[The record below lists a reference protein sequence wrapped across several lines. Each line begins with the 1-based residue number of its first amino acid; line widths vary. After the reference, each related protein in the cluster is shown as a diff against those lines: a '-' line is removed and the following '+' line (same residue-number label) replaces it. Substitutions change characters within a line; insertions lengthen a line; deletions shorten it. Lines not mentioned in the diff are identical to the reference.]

1 MKKKKSINHIWW
13 IIPTLIILFFII
25 FIIFYFTK
33 DNGICLSDWLIF
45 VGSYLGFAGSVILG
59 YVAIYQNRRLRDD
72 NELRHKNAIK
82 PDIEIINK
90 TLHILN
96 IVDMREY
103 FHHLKLHK
111 EMDIEYTNIIP
122 RDIRALYKEFRV
134 LTDIS
139 SDRSITDKEY
149 NKLDNHYR
157 NSLSKSARKYLLLD
171 FYLENN
177 GNGNAINIDFNL
189 NGEKISIKPS
199 LQSNKTNVFLFLVEI
214 STDRNDA
221 ELQIILT
228 YQNIDNEKFTK
239 NKNIKVA
246 RNIAGQLTITED

>member
-1 MKKKKSINHIWW
+1 M
-13 IIPTLIILFFII
+13 T
-25 FIIFYFTK
+25 Y
-33 DNGICLSDWLIF
+33 
-45 VGSYLGFAGSVILG
+45 
-59 YVAIYQNRRLRDD
+59 
-72 NELRHKNAIK
+72 
-82 PDIEIINK
+82 
-90 TLHILN
+90 
-96 IVDMREY
+96 
-103 FHHLKLHK
+103 
-111 EMDIEYTNIIP
+111 
-122 RDIRALYKEFRV
+122 
-134 LTDIS
+134 IS
-139 SDRSITDKEY
+139 SYRSITDKEY
-149 NKLDNHYR
+149 NKLHNHYR

-189 NGEKISIKPS
+189 NGEKISIKSS

-214 STDRNDA
+214 STDSNDA